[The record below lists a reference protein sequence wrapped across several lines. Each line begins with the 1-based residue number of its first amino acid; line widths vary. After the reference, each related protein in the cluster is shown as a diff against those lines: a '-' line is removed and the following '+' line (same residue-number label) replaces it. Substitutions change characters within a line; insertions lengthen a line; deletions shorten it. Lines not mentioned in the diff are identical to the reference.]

1 MIYDIFGGV
10 AFFGLV
16 VVVSLVCRQ
25 SRGIHYTVFGQ
36 GLRTCLYYL
45 LIRRPGERA
54 PERPCREEKSEGWF
68 EI

>member
-25 SRGIHYTVFGQ
+25 SRGIYYTMFGQ
-36 GLRTCLYYL
+36 GLRACMSL
-45 LIRRPGERA
+45 LIRRSGEKA
-54 PERPCREEKSEGWF
+54 SERPCREEKSEGWF